1 MIEKLLN
8 LDRRIIFALIAI
20 MVAAPFFTRIVLA
33 PGRNPRSQDLFNY
46 IEDELDEGDVVVVS
60 FSYGPASMPEL
71 NPMARA
77 IIYHALSRNRRVL
90 TMTLIPEG
98 AILADN
104 IVNEVGAELGKEKAV
119 DYVNLGFQPGYIAV
133 VLGMATD
140 MSAVFKTDFEGTPYS
155 KLEVTEDVQNYDDIA
170 LVVDLA
176 SSDTPATWIVQAH
189 ERYGV
194 KIGAG
199 VTAVMAQDYYPYLQA
214 KQLVGMLNGLK
225 GAAEYEAMVDHPGA
239 AIRGMASQSLA
250 QLLIIV
256 MVIFV
261 NIVYFVSR
269 RRARQP

>member
-1 MIEKLLN
+1 
-8 LDRRIIFALIAI
+8 
-20 MVAAPFFTRIVLA
+20 
-33 PGRNPRSQDLFNY
+33 
-46 IEDELDEGDVVVVS
+46 
-60 FSYGPASMPEL
+60 
-71 NPMARA
+71 MARA
-77 IIYHALSRNRRVL
+77 VIYHALSRNRRVL

-104 IVNEVGAELGKEKAV
+104 IVNEIGAELGKQKGV

-133 VLGMATD
+133 ILGMGTD
-140 MSAVFKTDFEGTPYS
+140 VSQVFKTDFEGTPYS
-155 KLEVTEDVQNYDDIA
+155 KLPVTEGVQSYDDIGI
-170 LVVDLA
+170 VVDLA
-176 SSDTPATWIVQAH
+176 SSDTPALWVVQAH

-199 VTAVMAQDYYPYLQA
+199 VTAVMAQDYYPYLQT

-225 GAAEYEAMVDHPGA
+225 GAAEYEAMAEHPGD

-261 NIVYFVSR
+261 NIVYFISR
-269 RRARQP
+269 RQARQA